1 MPTPS
6 IVLLAKGR
14 KPGGEDDVTATNNAE
29 EEEVA
34 VGVADNQGEL
44 ENNEVVIQ
52 VARSNLSS
60 PQQIDITTTPK
71 PPLSHHA
78 GTDREVWEKLP

>member
-1 MPTPS
+1 M
-6 IVLLAKGR
+6 LLAKGQ
-14 KPGGEDDVTATNNAE
+14 KKLGGEDAAATNNAE

-34 VGVADNQGEL
+34 VGAADEQDGEL

-52 VARSNLSS
+52 VAPSNVSS